1 MSTVRDA
8 PDGFWETCS
17 RYGAALER
25 IIAKLPHE
33 MELKPIMSDIDK
45 AIINDETML
54 YPGVSQAF
62 GELSR
67 MILWSSH
74 QPARLSKA
82 LEDTIEAKASQ
93 LADLTISGWIKH
105 CSK

>member
-1 MSTVRDA
+1 M
-8 PDGFWETCS
+8 
-17 RYGAALER
+17 ER
-25 IIAKLPHE
+25 KIADLPHE
-33 MELKPIMSDIDK
+33 MELKPTMSDIDS
-45 AIINDETML
+45 AITKDETMS

-67 MILWSSH
+67 MIMWSSH
-74 QPARLSKA
+74 QPAPLSKA
-82 LEDTIEAKASQ
+82 VEDRIEEKASQ